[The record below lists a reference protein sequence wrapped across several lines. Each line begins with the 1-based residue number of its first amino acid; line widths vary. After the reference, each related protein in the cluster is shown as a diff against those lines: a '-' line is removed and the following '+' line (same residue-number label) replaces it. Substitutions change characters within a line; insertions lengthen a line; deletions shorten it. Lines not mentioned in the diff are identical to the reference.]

1 MSTETDEDRAEVGA
15 APAVI
20 WSSDEAAAAQDKLV
34 AESSPL
40 DVDEAGL
47 VYGSGSAAVVA
58 GADSPD
64 GPDAPVQSAV
74 AGRPQLS
81 TEALLSGEAEAD
93 FLRDWAQIQ
102 MSFVE
107 DPRQAVQSA
116 DTLVQEI
123 GASLRQAFED
133 RRSDLAAGPTPSS
146 CAWRC
151 GSTAP
156 SSASSSPNRAA
167 ACGDDPRWGVSGG
180 VGWPCHPGPRR
191 QRQSIRTN
199 IGSPYVDP
207 GLFMCVDWSG
217 LELSKSAGAR

>member
-133 RRSDLAAGPTPSS
+133 RRSDLAAG
-146 CAWRC
+146 WRD
-151 GSTAP
+151 GTSDTEQLRLALWQYRSFISVVIP
-156 SSASSSPNRAA
+156 
-167 ACGDDPRWGVSGG
+167 
-180 VGWPCHPGPRR
+180 
-191 QRQSIRTN
+191 
-199 IGSPYVDP
+199 
-207 GLFMCVDWSG
+207 
-217 LELSKSAGAR
+217 K